1 MKGLVSRTM
10 KSFTEYNVDRKE
22 LDFWFD
28 HINNEIFDGEVPY
41 PHVVDIRKQK
51 NTWGYV
57 KEVEITVTK
66 KEQPV
71 DMKLVGLFMQPTYPT
86 LGAFLQILAHEMVH
100 IWQLMVIN
108 DTGNHNKHFYSWR
121 EKFKEHNLDLKRCY

>member
-28 HINNEIFDGEVPY
+28 HINNEIFGGVVPY
-41 PHVVDIRKQK
+41 PHIVDIRRQRD
-51 NTWGYV
+51 TWGYV
-57 KEVEITVTK
+57 KQVEVNNIKV
-66 KEQPV
+66 
-71 DMKLVGLFMQPTYPT
+71 VGLFMQPTYPT
-86 LGAFLQILAHEMVH
+86 MGAFLQILAHEMIHV
-100 IWQLMVIN
+100 WQLMVIG

-121 EKFKEHNLDLKRCY
+121 KKFKEHNLTLKRCY